1 MKILKYSTFN
11 KSIEMADLFLEN
23 IDSEYV
29 EPEKYDDILKKIIHD
44 LRLNGQLALKF
55 GTGLTAMYPLVS
67 KLVENMSLNI
77 ELKTETVV
85 LMTVACITITY
96 LEETKDMKEKA
107 ELERDSRSMLEELKL
122 RGVGNGIIKKLVAC
136 IKSIENIFKIIYK
149 QRRTIINGVFDMFAY
164 SAIAIPLVNA
174 ILFMID
180 KYHMDAN
187 SLPSNFLSLG
197 LGVTTI
203 AAKHGMNYIL
213 SKLGRSVDKE
223 VVMNDIENSNPIL
236 KKGQTKFVD
245 TEYVNDDGE
254 KLISE
259 DDN

>member
-23 IDSEYV
+23 INSEYT
-29 EPEKYDDILKKIIHD
+29 EPEKYDDVLKKIIHD
-44 LRLNGQLALKF
+44 LKLNGQLALKF
-55 GTGLTAMYPLVS
+55 GTCLTAMYPLVS

-85 LMTVACITITY
+85 LMTIACITIAY

-107 ELERDSRSMLEELKL
+107 ELEKDSRSMLEELKL

-136 IKSIENIFKIIYK
+136 VKSVENIFKIIYK
-149 QRRTIINGVFDMFAY
+149 QRKTIINGIFDMFAY
-164 SAIAIPLVNA
+164 TSIAIPVINA

-203 AAKHGMNYIL
+203 AAKHGMNFIL
-213 SKLGRSVDKE
+213 NKLGKSVDKD
-223 VVMNDIENSNPIL
+223 VVMNDIEKSDPIL

-245 TEYVNDDGE
+245 TEYINDDGE